1 LKFRHAQLGY
11 AKLERNVEMNLS
23 APTKIVFIIA
33 VILAVLSLL
42 PVLGIAVAI
51 LGAYSYWLLLVA
63 FIVLAVGC
71 LLRGV

>member
-1 LKFRHAQLGY
+1 
-11 AKLERNVEMNLS
+11 MNLS